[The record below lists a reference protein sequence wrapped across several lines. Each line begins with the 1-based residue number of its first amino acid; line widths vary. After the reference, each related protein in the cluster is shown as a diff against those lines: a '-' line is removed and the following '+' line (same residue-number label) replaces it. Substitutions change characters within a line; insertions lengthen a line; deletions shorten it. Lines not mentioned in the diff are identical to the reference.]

1 MKVSNPLGRHYDDLI
16 LPKNT
21 FTIQMQVS
29 KALKGI
35 REAILDSFE
44 NPIASKSLTSIA
56 AEKLAKNSQAKAAII
71 ISDNT
76 RPVPYKG
83 EEGILLPILQ

>member
-1 MKVSNPLGRHYDDLI
+1 MKVPNPLGSQYDDLI
-16 LPKNT
+16 IPDHTFSIKMQAPKVLDNVN
-21 FTIQMQVS
+21 Q
-29 KALKGI
+29 
-35 REAILDSFE
+35 AILDSFE